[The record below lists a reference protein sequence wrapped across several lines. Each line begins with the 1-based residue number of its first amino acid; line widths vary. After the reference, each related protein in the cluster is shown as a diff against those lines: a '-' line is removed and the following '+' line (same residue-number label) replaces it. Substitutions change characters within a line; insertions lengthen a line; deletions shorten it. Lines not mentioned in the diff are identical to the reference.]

1 MCSLKHAPYVIHVL
15 TTYDIY
21 CVAAHVGWLGV
32 FFTLNLSFL
41 TNDLMNILLQ
51 GYEKSEEIEFKEMK
65 DSDLVMDEFYC
76 SCEFPSAPESEPKT
90 MSSVKP
96 YCSSPTQHVLHIQKE
111 LHRSY
116 DYTVSTIMFQKSNS

>member
-1 MCSLKHAPYVIHVL
+1 VIHVL

-21 CVAAHVGWLGV
+21 CVAVHVGWLGV

-76 SCEFPSAPESEPKT
+76 SCEFPSTTESEPKT